1 MLLIMHTAA
10 PVQKR
15 VAPVLLNAGKWQ
27 EQNNVNNCFSV

>member
-1 MLLIMHTAA
+1 MLLTTHTAGH
-10 PVQKR
+10 VQKR